1 VKPLSVE
8 IKGSRGPLSADLSAQ
23 VICQVNGSRPDAL
36 IRWFLGPYQLNET
49 ETHPMS
55 ANTTLGVLHF
65 VPTDRDHGAKLR
77 CVASNPMAGEGP
89 TPPLEDSWSL
99 DVHYKP
105 VVQLRLGSGLNPGSI
120 HEGIDI
126 YFECT
131 VRANPGVSEVS
142 WQFNRK
148 DLHTDGGRGVIVSN
162 QSLALRSVNRT
173 NSGFYACLAANTE
186 GEAESNRLKLRV
198 LHAPACRSPQR
209 QYSHAVAKH
218 ETVEVSC
225 DVEADPQDVS
235 FAWSFHQGHR
245 NLKLATNAFSA
256 TTPNSGSNSA
266 RSVLLYTP
274 KTDADYGSLFCLAR
288 NAVGESAEPCVF
300 QVIPVGPPMTPFN
313 CTVEEVT
320 SESVHVTCQRSG
332 PAQQQTF
339 LLELH
344 DGQSPPIATNFT
356 SGQAS
361 FRVHSLR
368 AATRYRLV
376 LFGINANGRSEPV
389 HMTFYTLPVER
400 SLASQGKSTHAG
412 WGLGST
418 TLWAAALSC
427 IAAFLIVFIALTL
440 GKFRRKILFN
450 R

>member
-1 VKPLSVE
+1 MESAFVE
-8 IKGSRGPLSADLSAQ
+8 P
-23 VICQVNGSRPDAL
+23 
-36 IRWFLGPYQLNET
+36 
-49 ETHPMS
+49 
-55 ANTTLGVLHF
+55 
-65 VPTDRDHGAKLR
+65 PTQDD
-77 CVASNPMAGEGP
+77 
-89 TPPLEDSWSL
+89 
-99 DVHYKP
+99 
-105 VVQLRLGSGLNPGSI
+105 
-120 HEGIDI
+120 
-126 YFECT
+126 
-131 VRANPGVSEVS
+131 
-142 WQFNRK
+142 
-148 DLHTDGGRGVIVSN
+148 
-162 QSLALRSVNRT
+162 
-173 NSGFYACLAANTE
+173 
-186 GEAESNRLKLRV
+186 
-198 LHAPACRSPQR
+198 APACRSPQR

-256 TTPNSGSNSA
+256 TTPNRDSNSA

-376 LFGINANGRSEPV
+376 LYGINANGRSEPV

-450 R
+450 RSFDPPAMITFKDPIVMKPNLSGSNGAILVPAHPKMFIPSPS